1 MIARLMVPLLAV
13 MLVASACQSTE
24 TSDGTTTTRPIGE
37 ATLPSTTTTAPDEV
51 TVASTAEPQPI
62 TPVRVVCSTELAAFP
77 CSALIDGSLESEWQ
91 APNGGIGARITF
103 SFDAQYKI
111 TEIGFL
117 NIPGAERF
125 LRNAKIKDVS
135 VALDDLSQ
143 KTYIRLD
150 DDNAF
155 RQWFS
160 LRSFRT
166 AIVTVTVTSA
176 YPGVSV
182 GESGQPFTEL
192 ALAEVIFMGTV
203 VPYAGPPP
211 TTSDA
216 VEWEFTGAVID
227 DGQPHL
233 CPSDVMTSL
242 PPQCAGVPV
251 VGLDWSEVETFE
263 TTNEVKWTN
272 LTLTGR
278 LSEGVFYLTRPP
290 MPPVWRGGEQ
300 DFRTPL
306 PCPEP
311 DGGWRVVDEA
321 TADNESAAVAYAQT
335 HPEFVGNW
343 TYQLPPGTAY
353 SVKVFMFTGHL
364 DQHETAIRTVY
375 GGPLCVSLAPR
386 SLADLEAIRSQ
397 VREVIVTAEAEA
409 AGIHLANGE
418 YGDTI
423 DIFTGMIE
431 FHVLAAEDR
440 AQDWLDAQFGLDT
453 VVLYSRLQRVEQP

>member
-1 MIARLMVPLLAV
+1 MTARLLMSLLAV
-13 MLVASACQSTE
+13 MLVASTCQSTN
-24 TSDGTTTTRPIGE
+24 TSDGTTTNRPIGE
-37 ATLPSTTTTAPDEV
+37 ATLPSTTTMAPDEF
-51 TVASTAEPQPI
+51 TTASTAEPQPI
-62 TPVRVVCSTELAAFP
+62 HPVRVLCSTELAAFP

-111 TEIGFL
+111 SEIGFS
-117 NIPGAERF
+117 NIPEEERF
-125 LRNAKIKDVS
+125 LRNGKIKDVS
-135 VALDDLSQ
+135 VALDDLLQ
-143 KTYIRLD
+143 ETYIRLD
-150 DDNAF
+150 DDNTAA
-155 RQWFS
+155 QWFL
-160 LRSFRT
+160 LRSRRT

-182 GESGQPFTEL
+182 GESGPPFAEL
-192 ALAEVIFMGTV
+192 ALAEVTFMGTA

-216 VEWEFTGAVID
+216 VEWEFTGTVID
-227 DGQPHL
+227 DRQPHL

-263 TTNEVKWTN
+263 TANDVRWTD
-272 LTLTGR
+272 LTLFGR
-278 LSEGVFYLTRPP
+278 LSDGVFYLTRPP
-290 MPPVWRGGEQ
+290 MPPVWRGGEE

-321 TADNESAAVAYAQT
+321 TADNESAAVAYAQA
-335 HPEFVGNW
+335 HPEFLGNW

-353 SVKVFMFTGHL
+353 SVKVFTFTGNL
-364 DQHETAIRTVY
+364 NQHEAAIRTVY
-375 GGPLCVSLAPR
+375 GGPLCVSLASR
-386 SLADLEAIRSQ
+386 SLADLEAVRSQ
-397 VREVIVTAEAEA
+397 VKEVIVTAEAEA
-409 AGIHLANGE
+409 AGIHLANGA
-418 YGDTI
+418 YGDTV
-423 DIFTGMIE
+423 DIFNGTIE

-440 AQDWLDAQFGLDT
+440 AQEWLDAQFGLNT
-453 VVLYSRLQRVEQP
+453 VVLYSRLQRNAQP